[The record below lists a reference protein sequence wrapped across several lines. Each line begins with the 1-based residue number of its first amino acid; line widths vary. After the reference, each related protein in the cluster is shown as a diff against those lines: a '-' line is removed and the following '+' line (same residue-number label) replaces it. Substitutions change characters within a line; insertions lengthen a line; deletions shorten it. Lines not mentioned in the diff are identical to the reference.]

1 MTRPSETRPVSVDLL
16 RDGDVAD
23 WLEGRDPAA
32 LYFWDETDAPCQR
45 HRPRMEVVAASA
57 SVPVGVLD
65 VRTDALVAQA
75 LGVKSVPSLVV
86 FRAGDVV
93 ERVLGAAPESI
104 LREALTLPGPPHRPG

>member
-1 MTRPSETRPVSVDLL
+1 MTHPTELGRPSVDLL
-16 RDGDVAD
+16 RDTEVAD

-57 SVPVGVLD
+57 NVPVGVLD

-75 LGVKSVPSLVV
+75 LGVKSVPALVV
-86 FRAGDVV
+86 FRAGDVI
-93 ERVLGAAPESI
+93 ERVLGAAPENI
-104 LREALTLPGPPHRPG
+104 LREALGADGPHPPR